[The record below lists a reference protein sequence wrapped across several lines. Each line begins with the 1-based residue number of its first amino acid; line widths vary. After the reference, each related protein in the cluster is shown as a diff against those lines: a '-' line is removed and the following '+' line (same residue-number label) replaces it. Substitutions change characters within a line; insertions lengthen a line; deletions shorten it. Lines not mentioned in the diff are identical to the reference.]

1 LAFECPFPGFAA
13 FEEKSEAFMY
23 APLFSM
29 LEFDFMDPI
38 TN

>member
-29 LEFDFMDPI
+29 LEFDSMDLFS
-38 TN
+38 N